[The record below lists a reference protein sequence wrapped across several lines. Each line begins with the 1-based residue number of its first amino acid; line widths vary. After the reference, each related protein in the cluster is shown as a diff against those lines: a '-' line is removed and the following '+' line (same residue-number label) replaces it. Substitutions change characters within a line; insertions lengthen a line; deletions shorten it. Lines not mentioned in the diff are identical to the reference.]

1 MGIFNSR
8 KKSNNEAMQE
18 LTENF
23 KEKLSKELEKVD
35 FYSDRKLL
43 EEIYKELI
51 TLKINLS

>member
-8 KKSNNEAMQE
+8 KKSNDEALQE
-18 LTENF
+18 LTEKF
-23 KEKLSKELEKVD
+23 KEKLDKELEKVD

-43 EEIYKELI
+43 EEIYKELL